1 MEATGAFVQENSIVP
16 IIHPSL
22 PPNTASTSVA
32 GSTPGVTTRPNTD
45 VLQDNA
51 NPPVAKRRRIEKRK
65 NSTTQV
71 VTPNVRPDVTSSTPQ
86 TNAVVAEPSGIA
98 GRGPA
103 PTQTTTQPA
112 KPKKPRVPA
121 KPRGKKRTDDS
132 AAPNVADETQT
143 TSGSANAGSQP
154 PKAKRPRTPAQRKG
168 KQTAEEA
175 AAEVVTDAV
184 EGTAAKKKA
193 VHGRRKRSPT
203 PEEAANET
211 ITPTEI
217 KMAELCKDLRK
228 GKKSK
233 LYRDIQAME
242 EAEEAK
248 KKQKELQDQAATE
261 TPEAPDSTPQETVDQ
276 RLERIHREKNP
287 IQAAPEL
294 MIVDGQITFDQNTLQ
309 IDRHANAAIERNRE
323 QLESVEE
330 NVLSRRVNQN
340 NYLKID
346 RCGSWNEMLTDQFYD
361 ALRMFGT
368 DFEMISKLFPGRT
381 RRSIKLKFCKEE
393 KIDYPRIKEALMGER
408 IPVDI
413 DEFSKITNTVFDDP
427 KELEREMEEDRR
439 ALELNMA
446 KEKEVMQEAVRKRA
460 EEARLEG
467 EAVGGGEGTV
477 EERRGK
483 GKKGKGEKK
492 RKGKRGKVLD
502 GGGEVELGPI
512 EE

>member
-1 MEATGAFVQENSIVP
+1 M
-16 IIHPSL
+16 
-22 PPNTASTSVA
+22 
-32 GSTPGVTTRPNTD
+32 
-45 VLQDNA
+45 
-51 NPPVAKRRRIEKRK
+51 AKRRRIEKPHGK
-65 NSTTQV
+65 SSTTQV
-71 VTPNVRPDVTSSTPQ
+71 VAPNVRPDVTSSTTE
-86 TNAVVAEPSGIA
+86 TNVVVAELSDTA
-98 GRGPA
+98 GRRPT
-103 PTQTTTQPA
+103 PTQPTLQQA
-112 KPKKPRVPA
+112 KTKKPRAPA
-121 KPRGKKRTDDS
+121 KTRGKKRTDDS
-132 AAPNVADETQT
+132 AALNAADATQT
-143 TSGSANAGSQP
+143 TSGSVNVGSQP
-154 PKAKRPRTPAQRKG
+154 PKAKRLRKPARRKG
-168 KQTAEEA
+168 RQTAEEA
-175 AAEVVTDAV
+175 AAEVVMDAV
-184 EGTAAKKKA
+184 EGTAAKKKN

-233 LYRDIQAME
+233 LDRDIQAME
-242 EAEEAK
+242 EAEATK
-248 KKQKELQDQAATE
+248 KKQDELQDQATTAA
-261 TPEAPDSTPQETVDQ
+261 PEAPNPNPPEPVGQRQERQ
-276 RLERIHREKNP
+276 KREKKP
-287 IQAAPEL
+287 QQAAPEL
-294 MIVDGQITFDQNTLQ
+294 LIVDGQITFDQSTLQ

-340 NYLKID
+340 NYMKID

-393 KIDYPRIKEALMGER
+393 KNDYPRIKEALMGER

-427 KELEREMEEDRR
+427 KELEREMEEDRQ
-439 ALELNMA
+439 ALELDMA
-446 KEKEVMQEAVRKRA
+446 KEKEAMEEAVRKRA

-467 EAVGGGEGTV
+467 EAVEGGEEIV
-477 EERRGK
+477 EEGK
-483 GKKGKGEKK
+483 GRRKKGKGDKK
-492 RKGKRGKVLD
+492 RKGKMGKVLD